1 MPDNILIFYTPL
13 LKGKHFCNMTH
24 LPFVLFPNMVDQ
36 VSLSCSCH
44 LNAALCRVPVKLAS
58 DTRVSSVKRPRQP
71 LLTVH
76 LSPLRGVFQD
86 LKEECVKLRT
96 RVFDL
101 EQQNRIL
108 SVLFQ
113 QRVKMSTIPVSQ
125 VGAHGAVD
133 PNTHRQTH
141 TASRLFEFYMS
152 GASTS
157 KGYLL

>member
-1 MPDNILIFYTPL
+1 MCIFSKYQHQP
-13 LKGKHFCNMTH
+13 
-24 LPFVLFPNMVDQ
+24 Q
-36 VSLSCSCH
+36 YLSVC
-44 LNAALCRVPVKLAS
+44 L
-58 DTRVSSVKRPRQP
+58 
-71 LLTVH
+71 
-76 LSPLRGVFQD
+76 QD

-133 PNTHRQTH
+133 TNRHWQSCP
-141 TASRLFEFYMS
+141 ASRLFEFYMS
-152 GASTS
+152 SAP
-157 KGYLL
+157 LLKVTNFKKDYKEKEAPTQDAI